1 MTAGVLLRCY
11 AELNDYLPEARRQ
24 RELTLGVRDPV
35 TVAALIAAAGI
46 PPAAVELVLV
56 NGVSC
61 ALEQHLADGDRVSL
75 YPLFEA
81 FDVTPLLRLRPRP
94 LRRVRFVADAHL
106 GRLARGLRLLGF
118 DTLFANDP
126 GDRELTRICAEEGRI
141 LLSRD
146 RALLAH
152 RRITHGL
159 WIAPVRPREQLA
171 YVVDR
176 LDLYGLFR
184 PFTRCT
190 VCNGGLVSVPARELD
205 AELPPRVLAAF
216 ATFWRCG
223 GCRRLYWEGS
233 HYEGLRGFVEQL
245 AARRGPSPAP
255 ADAVCS
261 CDSMTASG
269 RSTYLR

>member
-1 MTAGVLLRCY
+1 MAAGVLLRCY
-11 AELNDYLPEARRQ
+11 AELNDYLPAARR
-24 RELTLGVRDPV
+24 RRGLALCVADRA
-35 TVAALIAAAGI
+35 TVAELIAAVGI

-61 ALEQHLADGDRVSL
+61 ALERPLGDGERVSL
-75 YPLFEA
+75 YPMFEA
-81 FDVTPLLRLRPRP
+81 FDVTPLLRLRAHP

-126 GDRELTRICAEEGRI
+126 GDRELARVSAEEGRI

-146 RALLAH
+146 RALL
-152 RRITHGL
+152 RRSRITHGL
-159 WIAPVRPREQLA
+159 WIASVRPREQLA
-171 YVVDR
+171 YVIDR
-176 LDLYGLFR
+176 LDLSGLFR

-190 VCNGGLVSVPARELD
+190 VCNGDLALVPARGLE

-216 ATFWRCG
+216 ASFWRCG
-223 GCRRLYWEGS
+223 GCGRIYWEGS
-233 HYEGLRGFVEQL
+233 HYERLHRFVEQL
-245 AARRGPSPAP
+245 AACRGPLSAP

-261 CDSMTASG
+261 CDPMTESG
-269 RSTYLR
+269 